1 MTFETFYQRD
11 EKTWPDQQFWQS
23 WQFSTIFNN
32 VDSFNNFYNF
42 QQFWQFWQFLTI
54 WTIFEN
60 FLTILTKFSIY
71 DNFVLVELYFAARW
85 NESSQ
90 FSHFEMH
97 FRFKRSFS
105 IQCYILLRSVFKLF
119 KLGRL
124 DIFLIYFFYFF
135 IFWQFLFNL
144 YPLASP
150 IPPVSH
156 CILHPSSYILQ
167 SASCISGGPSQQ
179 QPNQQYPR
187 QTITDQ
193 GRL

>member
-124 DIFLIYFFYFF
+124 DIFFFFLYFDNFSLIF
-135 IFWQFLFNL
+135 IPLHPPFPL
-144 YPLASP
+144 YPIAS
-150 IPPVSH
+150 
-156 CILHPSSYILQ
+156 CILHHTSCNLHLAFQGGQVSS
-167 SASCISGGPSQQ
+167 SQ
-179 QPNQQYPR
+179 
-187 QTITDQ
+187 TSSIQ